1 MGCAFLFAITLTVYR
16 WMVLRENKRLESN
29 DPTQVALA
37 MKGGV
42 TEEMVALNWRYE
54 MY

>member
-1 MGCAFLFAITLTVYR
+1 MGCAFLFAGTLTLYR
-16 WMVLRENKRLESN
+16 WLILRENKRLDSD
-29 DPTQVALA
+29 DPTLIAKV

>member
-1 MGCAFLFAITLTVYR
+1 
-16 WMVLRENKRLESN
+16 MVLRENRRLDSD
-29 DPTQVALA
+29 DPAQVAKA